1 MLFDNIVEKLD
12 EAKAG
17 TKDALKNDTEK
28 YNQNISEI
36 PAEFMS
42 TYSNIL
48 KDIREIINPKVKKVP
63 KKDKLPSPINQQ
75 PNIEQKPK
83 EEMKMDE

>member
-1 MLFDNIVEKLD
+1 
-12 EAKAG
+12 
-17 TKDALKNDTEK
+17 
-28 YNQNISEI
+28 
-36 PAEFMS
+36 MS

-83 EEMKMDE
+83 EEVKMDE